1 MKLIILM
8 ISKCVTMEIVFKMS
22 AVQMVM
28 QNQDGTVNV
37 SDIIMVV
44 NHIIGSSTLSGSAL
58 CASDLNGD
66 GAINVTDIITI
77 VNVIIGM

>member
-1 MKLIILM
+1 MCNNGD
-8 ISKCVTMEIVFKMS
+8 CVQNECS
-22 AVQMVM
+22 ANGDA
-28 QNQDGTVNV
+28 NQDGTVNV
-37 SDIIMVV
+37 SDIITVV
-44 NHIIGSSTLSGSAL
+44 NHIIGSSTLSDSAL